1 MIYRIAR
8 NYQEYLEICKELHF
22 SLVGGDETSHT
33 KPLED
38 LLEWEEFF
46 EANLPYDE
54 ENDVFLPLEE
64 FDGDIGVKPEAHE
77 YPVLVVH
84 MFNSVVDFR
93 NGNTDI
99 RLFQW
104 KSLDELTLKVDEEKL
119 ARNSTHALV
128 VEGYQE
134 PKEAFIP
141 FEGNKD
147 SSLLNEEYLELE
159 KAFRSLFGSIR
170 IEFKDELAEEEY
182 YNLYHTLFR
191 LNPFDFIPNKSVS
204 YLVNVLDSVAIKVTV
219 SHMTKDF
226 GKTEKGL
233 WIEGIVVN
241 EKTTVDDIEHFYKL
255 INFTGVVSRTSNDH
269 PSNIEVLFT
278 GVV

>member
-33 KPLED
+33 IPLED
-38 LLEWEEFF
+38 LQEWEEFF
-46 EANLPYDE
+46 EATLPYDE

-64 FDGDIGVKPEAHE
+64 FDGDIGIKPESHE

-84 MFNSVVDFR
+84 MFDSVEDFR

-99 RLFQW
+99 RLFEW
-104 KSLDELTLKVDEEKL
+104 KPLDELTLKVDEEKL
-119 ARNSTHALV
+119 ARNSTHALG

-134 PKEAFIP
+134 PKEAFIS
-141 FEGNKD
+141 FEVSDD
-147 SSLLNEEYLELE
+147 SSLLKEEYLELE

-219 SHMTKDF
+219 SHRTKDF

-241 EKTTVDDIEHFYKL
+241 EKTTVEDIEHFNKL
-255 INFTGVVSRTSNDH
+255 IDFTGVISRTSNH
-269 PSNIEVLFT
+269 HSSNKEELLT
-278 GVV
+278 